1 MIYKESPH
9 NILDA
14 KITYFTE
21 CTPLAFSEN
30 YKGSFTFNFCNGELS
45 RGRQI
50 KQERTRNKTN
60 SCILCKHRKS
70 FNFCTIMSLKEA
82 LTTSKFLFK

>member
-9 NILDA
+9 ILDA

-60 SCILCKHRKS
+60 SCIYANIAK
-70 FNFCTIMSLKEA
+70 A
-82 LTTSKFLFK
+82 LISVL

>member
-30 YKGSFTFNFCNGELS
+30 YKGSFTSAFVMANYQGEDKFNKNLQE
-45 RGRQI
+45 I
-50 KQERTRNKTN
+50 KQIPV
-60 SCILCKHRKS
+60 S
-70 FNFCTIMSLKEA
+70 MQ
-82 LTTSKFLFK
+82 TSQKL